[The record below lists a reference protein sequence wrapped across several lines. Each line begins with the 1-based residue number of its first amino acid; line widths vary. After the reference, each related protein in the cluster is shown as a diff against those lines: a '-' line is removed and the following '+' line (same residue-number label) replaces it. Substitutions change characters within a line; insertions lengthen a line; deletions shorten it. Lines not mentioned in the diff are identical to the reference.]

1 MFDFA
6 EGKLEKLK
14 IIPCEQADYSDL
26 DIDNDEAYEVMLNPE
41 TVTEKFEVKYTD
53 TSGSGATSSE
63 LKFDKILPQTYD
75 LNLVFDSTGILSDD
89 NSLGT
94 NLISFEE
101 PESVPE
107 QIERF
112 KAVVLNYVGDVHQPR
127 YVVLVWGATDGEKL
141 FKGRMTNL
149 EINYTLF
156 QPDGTP
162 IRAKAKATF
171 KESITIEDQN
181 SEKKDNSPDLTHVRT
196 VKEGDTLPLMTH
208 RIYGDSKYYLEVA
221 RVNKLRN
228 FRNLEVGSKIVFPP
242 IDKSVA

>member
-6 EGKLEKLK
+6 EGKLEKLR
-14 IIPCEQADYSDL
+14 IIPCEEANYADL
-26 DIDNDEAYEVMLNPE
+26 TIDHPDAYEVMLNPE
-41 TVTEKFEVKYTD
+41 TVTEKYEVKYTETTPPGS
-53 TSGSGATSSE
+53 TSAE
-63 LKFDKILPQTYD
+63 LKFDKILPQTFD
-75 LNLVFDSTGILSDD
+75 LNLVFDSTGILTDD

-94 NLISFEE
+94 NLLSVEE
-101 PESVPE
+101 PESVPD
-107 QIERF
+107 QITRF
-112 KAVVLNYVGDVHQPR
+112 KSVVLKYVGEVHQPR
-127 YVVLVWGATDGEKL
+127 YIALVWGATDEDKL

-156 QPDGTP
+156 KPDGTP

-181 SEKKDNSPDLTHVRT
+181 NEKKDNSPDLTHVRT

-208 RIYGDSKYYLEVA
+208 RIYGDPKYYLEVA
-221 RVNKLRN
+221 RVNGLKN